1 MNVNINK
8 DMCLTIIFHL
18 LQLISQNQ
26 ERFIQMLNAPLDEE
40 GTEPSAQG
48 AGGLGPPPT
57 GGEYIQVTPQ
67 EKEAID
73 RVSLTIKLWHNSIN
87 CILDVSSPRNENL
100 KLLV

>member
-1 MNVNINK
+1 
-8 DMCLTIIFHL
+8 
-18 LQLISQNQ
+18 
-26 ERFIQMLNAPLDEE
+26 MLNAPLDEE

-48 AGGLGPPPT
+48 AGGLGPSPT

-73 RVSLTIKLWHNSIN
+73 RVSLAIKLWHKSIN
-87 CILDVSSPRNENL
+87 YSLDVSSPRNKNL